1 MKESSQLIYPT
12 LTLFLYD
19 ERDGYR
25 TNPQDIERNRHRFWR
40 KIDPQLDKD
49 YSQLADSE
57 WAWLEKLAKAEKPN
71 ASEVE
76 LLADMPGK
84 IKPFGEK
91 SDGYYYPLRL
101 GDTYAL
107 QIEYSGNYSAD
118 GHPNYTLRS
127 STSVSQLKQG
137 ILESLN
143 HQSDSSQL
151 SAEKQGRVGQTW
163 LLWGQ
168 LPGNHPDP
176 SSILRQCYEKLAPE
190 EDWDSQWV
198 GWGRFAGATL
208 VELWRQPTDWENLG
222 QENHHT
228 IMVLFPPRHSI
239 ETIRSDMKQLYPHL
253 LHLFYYRNKILWSYW
268 QSRQIKAQLQADF
281 ARVENISSQLAASM
295 YQSHLSIQQW
305 QQVLT
310 ETIELFSR
318 YTENLSYLEF
328 LGRSIHSHVKNYQ
341 KRLRK
346 ISELDSDAHLECLHE
361 FSDLAMENYSSQ
373 LDMERSNLTLGINLL
388 ENIIRTIQGRIE
400 IHKVAFDR
408 HLQTTAIVVG
418 AGFAVSQ
425 ITSAALLARQE
436 EPPPPAHYWHTG
448 ALWVSLSTGAI
459 AAVLAWSI
467 VHLFRRS

>member
-12 LTLFLYD
+12 LSLFLYD

-25 TNPQDIERNRHRFWR
+25 SNPKQVKRNRHRFWR
-40 KIDPQLDKD
+40 KIDPQLDKE
-49 YSQLADSE
+49 YSQLAASE
-57 WAWLEKLAKAEKPN
+57 FEWLEKLATAEKPN

-84 IKPFGEK
+84 VKPFGENF
-91 SDGYYYPLRL
+91 DGYYYPLRL

-107 QIEYSGNYSAD
+107 QIEYSGNYGAD

-137 ILESLN
+137 ILEHLN
-143 HQSDSSQL
+143 HQPSSSQL
-151 SAEKQGRVGQTW
+151 HAEKQGQVGQTW

-176 SSILRQCYEKLAPE
+176 TSILRQCYEKLAPE
-190 EDWDSQWV
+190 ENWDSNEM
-198 GWGRFAGATL
+198 GWGKFAGATL

-222 QENHHT
+222 QENHHM
-228 IMVLFPPRHSI
+228 IIVLFPPRQAI
-239 ETIRSDMKQLYPHL
+239 ETIRDCMQKLYPHL

-268 QSRQIKAQLQADF
+268 QSRQIKTQLQTDLE
-281 ARVENISSQLAASM
+281 RVETISQQLSASM
-295 YQSHLSIQQW
+295 HQSNLPVEQW
-305 QQVLT
+305 HQVLT

-318 YTENLSYLEF
+318 YTENLSDLEF
-328 LGRSIHSHVKNYQ
+328 LGRSIQSHIRNYQ
-341 KRLRK
+341 KRLQK
-346 ISELDSDAHLECLHE
+346 ISELDSNAHLECFQE
-361 FSDLAMENYSSQ
+361 FSDLAAENYSSQ
-373 LDMERSNLTLGINLL
+373 LDMERTNLTLGINLL

-400 IHKVAFDR
+400 ISKVAFDR

-425 ITSAALLARQE
+425 VTSAALLARQD
-436 EPPPPAHYWHTG
+436 EPPTPAYYWHTG

-467 VHLFRRS
+467 VYLFRRS

>member
-25 TNPQDIERNRHRFWR
+25 TNPQQIERNRHRFWR

-49 YSQLADSE
+49 FSQLAASE
-57 WAWLEKLAKAEKPN
+57 CEWLEKLAKAEKPN

-84 IKPFGEK
+84 VKPFAENF
-91 SDGYYYPLRL
+91 DGYYYPLRL

-107 QIEYSGNYSAD
+107 QIEYSGNYGAD

-127 STSVSQLKQG
+127 STSISQLKQG
-137 ILESLN
+137 ILEHLN
-143 HQSDSSQL
+143 HESASSQL
-151 SAEKQGRVGQTW
+151 GVQKQGQVGQTW

-176 SSILRQCYEKLAPE
+176 TSILRQCYEKLAPDE
-190 EDWDSQWV
+190 NWDSQKV
-198 GWGRFAGATL
+198 GWGRFAGATF
-208 VELWRQPTDWENLG
+208 VELWRSPTDWENLSE
-222 QENHHT
+222 ENHHT
-228 IMVLFPPRHSI
+228 ILILFPPRQTI
-239 ETIRSDMKQLYPHL
+239 ETIRNGMNQLYPHL
-253 LHLFYYRNKILWSYW
+253 LRLFYYRNKILWSYW
-268 QSRQIKAQLQADF
+268 QSRQIKMQLQADLE
-281 ARVENISSQLAASM
+281 RVENISQK
-295 YQSHLSIQQW
+295 LSSSTYEFNWPVKQW
-305 QQVLT
+305 HQVLT

-328 LGRSIHSHVKNYQ
+328 LGNSIQSNIKNYQ
-341 KRLRK
+341 KRLQK
-346 ISELDSDAHLECLHE
+346 IAELDSDAHLECFYE
-361 FSDLAMENYSSQ
+361 FSDLASENYSSQ
-373 LDMERSNLTLGINLL
+373 LDMERTNLTLGINLL

-400 IHKVAFDR
+400 INKVAFDR

-418 AGFAVSQ
+418 AAFVVAQVA
-425 ITSAALLARQE
+425 SAALLARPN
-436 EPPPPAHYWHTG
+436 EPPTPAYYWHTG
-448 ALWVSLSTGAI
+448 SLWVSLSTGAI
-459 AAVLAWSI
+459 TAVLAWSI